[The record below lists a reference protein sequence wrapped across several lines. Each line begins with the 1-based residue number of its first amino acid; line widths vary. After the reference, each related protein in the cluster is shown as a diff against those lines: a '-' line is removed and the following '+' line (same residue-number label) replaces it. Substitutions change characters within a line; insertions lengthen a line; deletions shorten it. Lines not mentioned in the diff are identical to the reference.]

1 MIFSKKRKR
10 GRTNFGKK
18 YKLTF
23 EVNLTKEYPYLINQ
37 MKMYPEAKLGKSPSI
52 IKVTLILPAYI
63 SPKDSTYATE
73 NECNVLDLIEK

>member
-1 MIFSKKRKR
+1 
-10 GRTNFGKK
+10 
-18 YKLTF
+18 
-23 EVNLTKEYPYLINQ
+23 